1 MKKLQLLG
9 ALGICFAAQVCVAQE
24 ITIEEM
30 QMLDQWRAAYSAK
43 GVQLKPEDE
52 VRLLQRMRAMKSLAT
67 PGALQSIASQPQ
79 QAQTAPPEKTSSI
92 VTEAELA
99 KAFGAMP
106 PMPRLVSFSYV
117 RDGLKYNDQRFADAE
132 GVAERI
138 ALDPETATA
147 AYVVP
152 SGTSAAVKIVRLGSG
167 TDPITIGKLT
177 KTAGRSTFVSVTG
190 KTISGDLFFPLTDG
204 ALLMRDSVGFR
215 YVIGEGIKQINFPT
229 GWAPTPLQRGNPST
243 TGWILLERDTAAE
256 KKSLFSSIKD
266 IGAMVG
272 LVPANMDYALFNLND
287 SKLIAFEIDTS
298 GKSVASYSQCK
309 KASNGLVNVCDQMTT
324 YDSIWKKDGNPNWTH
339 YFWAIDWQKSQ
350 GKPFAVALEKS
361 LRQLNA
367 IDLSNLKK
375 VNLFERTM
383 GINSWRMDLAEDG
396 KYQVKAQLA
405 FDTQS
410 IPDIAKEIQIR
421 PELLK
426 Q

>member
-1 MKKLQLLG
+1 
-9 ALGICFAAQVCVAQE
+9 
-24 ITIEEM
+24 
-30 QMLDQWRAAYSAK
+30 MLDQWRAAYAAK

-52 VRLLQRMRAMKSLAT
+52 VRLLQRMRALKSLAT
-67 PGALQSIASQPQ
+67 PGAIQLNSSLAQQPQ
-79 QAQTAPPEKTSSI
+79 SPASEKPSNTM
-92 VTEAELA
+92 TEAELV
-99 KAFGAMP
+99 KAYGALP
-106 PMPRLVSFSYV
+106 AMPRLASFSFV
-117 RDGLKYNDQRFADAE
+117 RDGLKFNEQRFADAE
-132 GVAERI
+132 GVAERF

-147 AYVVP
+147 AYVVQ
-152 SGTSAAVKIVRLGSG
+152 SGTASAVKIVRLGAG
-167 TDPITIGKLT
+167 VDPITIGKLT
-177 KTAGRSTFVSVTG
+177 KSAGRSTFQTVTG
-190 KTISGDLFFPLTDG
+190 KSISGDLFFPLTDG

-215 YVIGEGIKQINFPT
+215 YVIGEGVKQINFPA

-266 IGAMVG
+266 IGATLG
-272 LVPANMDYALFNLND
+272 LAPANMDYALFNLND
-287 SKLIAFEIDTS
+287 NKLIAFEIDTS

-309 KASNGLVNVCDQMTT
+309 KSSNGIVNVCDQMTT
-324 YDSIWKKDGNPNWTH
+324 YDSIWKKDGTPNWTH

-367 IDLSNLKK
+367 VDLSSHKK

-396 KYQVKAQLA
+396 KYQAKAQLA
-405 FDTQS
+405 FDSQS
-410 IPDIAKEIQIR
+410 IADITKEIQIR
-421 PELLK
+421 PEISK